1 VDVPVAL
8 TIAGTD
14 PSGGAGLAADLKTFQ
29 AFGVYGAAVTASLV
43 AQDTTGVRAFHDVD
57 PEFVVAQ
64 LDAVVGDLGPAATK
78 TGLLRQVAVV
88 EAVAAR
94 LRAVPPLH
102 LVVDPVIVATSGDTL
117 VEPGAAQALQRRV
130 LPLASLVTPNLEEAA
145 ALSGRAV
152 ASVADMREAARVI
165 AGSGARAVLV
175 KGGHLA
181 DRVVDVLL
189 ADGDLHEIEG
199 PRIPIGP
206 THGTGCTL
214 SAAITAG
221 LALGLPLTAAVERAV
236 TYVRRALVASPR
248 IGHGSRPLAHWVP
261 TTGGPGRAR

>member
-1 VDVPVAL
+1 VTVPVAL

-14 PSGGAGLAADLKTFQ
+14 PSGGAGLQADLKTFQ

-43 AQDTTGVRAFHDVD
+43 AQDTTGVRAFSDVD
-57 PEFVVAQ
+57 PDFVVAQ
-64 LDAVVGDLGPAATK
+64 LDAVVGDLGPSATK

-102 LVVDPVIVATSGDTL
+102 LVVDPVIVATSGDTH
-117 VEPGAAQALQRRV
+117 VEVGAPDALRRDL
-130 LPLASLVTPNLEEAA
+130 LPLASLVTPNLEEAS
-145 ALSGRAV
+145 ALTGRAV
-152 ASVADMREAARVI
+152 ASVADMREAARAI

-175 KGGHLA
+175 KGGHLS

-189 ADGDLHEIEG
+189 ADGVMHELEAT
-199 PRIPIGP
+199 RIPIGP

-214 SAAITAG
+214 SAAVTAC
-221 LALGLPLTAAVERAV
+221 LALGLPLLDAVERAV
-236 TYVRRALVASPR
+236 SYVRRALVAAPR
-248 IGHGSRPLAHWVP
+248 LGHGSRPLAHWVP
-261 TTGGPGRAR
+261 AGDRTR